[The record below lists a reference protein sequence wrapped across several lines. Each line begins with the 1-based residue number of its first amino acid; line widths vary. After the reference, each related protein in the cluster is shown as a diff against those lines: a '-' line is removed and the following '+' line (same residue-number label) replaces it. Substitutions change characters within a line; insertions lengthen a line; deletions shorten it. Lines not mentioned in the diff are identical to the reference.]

1 MREALKGFD
10 FGRAL
15 EVMREN
21 KVLIPGKDGKSST
34 SKDPPGEKQQ
44 RMYVIEAEALDG
56 E

>member
-10 FGRAL
+10 FRRAL

-34 SKDPPGEKQQ
+34 PKDPPGEKQQ
-44 RMYVIEAEALDG
+44 RLYVIEAEPLDS